1 MSDDHIYQAI
11 NANSNKLIPTHNI
24 DRIARQ
30 GVLFQNYFVTNS
42 ICGPS
47 RAIIL
52 TGKHSHINQLELESL
67 PKKVN
72 EISGLLM
79 MAISGGAII
88 PPLMGAIAGESN
100 HTMSLFLLLGCGIV
114 IVMIGLMNKPKNNI
128 ENEL

>member
-72 EISGLLM
+72 EILGLLM
-79 MAISGGAII
+79 MAIIGGAII
-88 PPLMGAIAGESN
+88 PPLMGGNCRSIKLHNEFVFIIW
-100 HTMSLFLLLGCGIV
+100 LWYY
-114 IVMIGLMNKPKNNI
+114 NNNDWI
-128 ENEL
+128 NE